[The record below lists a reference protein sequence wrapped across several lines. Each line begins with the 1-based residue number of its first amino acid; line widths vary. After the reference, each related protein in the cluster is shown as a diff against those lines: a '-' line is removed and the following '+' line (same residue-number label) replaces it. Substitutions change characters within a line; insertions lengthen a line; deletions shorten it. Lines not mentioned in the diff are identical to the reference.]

1 MKISKSLLLLLIV
14 IAFVNVSCFED
25 NDDKQIT
32 GNSINDF
39 VWKGMNFIYLY
50 KDNVP
55 NLANDAFNNDEA
67 YANFLNDFSSPEE
80 LFESLI
86 YQRETIDRFSWIVDD
101 YIALEQRFAGVSTSN
116 GMEFKLFLQPNSSSQ
131 LIGIV
136 TMVLPNSN
144 ASTNGLMRGD
154 IFDAI
159 NGTPLTTNNYI
170 SLLNSNTYTL
180 NLANYN
186 DNGTS
191 TTTDDTIVSTNES
204 INLTKV
210 QYAENPIFET
220 KIFNVAG
227 ENVGY
232 LMYNG
237 FTANFDEQLNDAF
250 ATFKSS
256 NVQHLVLD
264 LRYNSGGSV
273 NSAILLSS
281 MITGQY
287 TGEVFLT
294 EQWNSEFQAAFEN
307 EDPELLIS
315 RFVNNDDGRALN
327 SLNLQKVYVIALESS
342 ASASELVINALDPY
356 INVIHIGENT
366 AGKYQASTTIYDSPD
381 FTRQGANPN
390 HSYAMQPLIFKS
402 SNKVGRTDYFN
413 GLTPDIE
420 ISESYLNLG
429 VIGDD
434 NEKLLAAALADIQS
448 STAKIS
454 SIKSEKE
461 ASLTLFKDS
470 NSFKPLHD
478 EMYVDKKLPSD
489 LLSRFKIEKN

>member
-1 MKISKSLLLLLIV
+1 MKNYKALILLIV
-14 IAFVNVSCFED
+14 VSFLTFSCFED
-25 NDDKQIT
+25 NDDNQIT

-55 NLANDAFNNDEA
+55 NLANDAFNSDEA
-67 YANFLNDFSSPEE
+67 YANYLNGFSSPED

-86 YQRETIDRFSWIVDD
+86 YHRQTVDKFSWIVDD
-101 YIALEQRFAGVSTSN
+101 YIALEQQFAGVSTSD
-116 GMEFKLFLQPNSSSQ
+116 GMMFNLFLQPNSNTQ

-136 TMVLPNSN
+136 TMVLPNTS
-144 ASTNGLMRGD
+144 ASSNGLVRGD
-154 IFDAI
+154 IFSGI
-159 NGTPLTTNNYI
+159 NGTPLTINNYI
-170 SLLNSNTYTL
+170 SLLNSNAYTL

-191 TTTDDTIVSTNES
+191 TTSDDTIVPRNIS

-210 QYAENPIFET
+210 QYTENPIFNT
-220 KIFNVAG
+220 NIFNVGG

-250 ATFKSS
+250 ATFKSN

-281 MITGQY
+281 MITGQF

-307 EDPELLIS
+307 ENPELLIS
-315 RFVNNDDGRALN
+315 RFVNNDDGRTLN

-381 FTRQGANPN
+381 FTRQGANPS

-402 SNKVGRTDYFN
+402 LNKVGRTDYFN
-413 GLTPDIE
+413 GLTPDIQL
-420 ISESYLNLG
+420 SESYLDLG
-429 VIGDD
+429 VIGDE
-434 NEKLLAAALADIQS
+434 NETLLAAALADIQNP
-448 STAKIS
+448 TAKLS
-454 SIKSEKE
+454 PIKSEKE

-470 NSFKPLHD
+470 NSFKPLHND
-478 EMYVDKKLPSD
+478 MYVDKKLPSG
-489 LLSRFKIEKN
+489 LLSKFIIEKN